1 MMKIKFD
8 SWTQT
13 DHFKFLTAF
22 LVATLLLPPITGSVY
37 VSLLA
42 SDQSSCANNIKV
54 AEESYFDG
62 DFDKATEFLNLC
74 LRETNATD
82 EHQVKAYTILTRISL
97 AQDDI
102 KSARKYIEIILKID
116 SDYEATIEEETPKYV
131 NLVAEIKAALS
142 AGDDDERGFNKWILV
157 GAGGVATT
165 AIILLVA
172 AGGGKTDT
180 ETENLPE
187 PPAFP

>member
-1 MMKIKFD
+1 MMKIKLD
-8 SWTQT
+8 KWTRT
-13 DHFKFLTAF
+13 GHFKFLTAY
-22 LVATLLLPPITGSVY
+22 LMATLLLPQITGSVY

-42 SDQSSCANNIKV
+42 DDQSSCANNIKV
-54 AEESYFDG
+54 AEESYYEG
-62 DFDKATEFLNLC
+62 DFDRATEFLNLC
-74 LRETNATD
+74 LRETDATD
-82 EHQVKAYTILTRISL
+82 EHRIKAYTILTRISL

-131 NLVAEIKAALS
+131 NLVAEIKAAL
-142 AGDDDERGFNKWILV
+142 ADEDDNKSGFNKWILV

-172 AGGGKTDT
+172 AGGGKT
-180 ETENLPE
+180 ETDPENLPE

>member
-1 MMKIKFD
+1 
-8 SWTQT
+8 
-13 DHFKFLTAF
+13 
-22 LVATLLLPPITGSVY
+22 
-37 VSLLA
+37 
-42 SDQSSCANNIKV
+42 V
-54 AEESYFDG
+54 AEESYYEG

-82 EHQVKAYTILTRISL
+82 EHRVKAYTILTRISL

-116 SDYEATIEEETPKYV
+116 SNYEPTIEEETPKFV
-131 NLVAEIKAALS
+131 NLFTEIKTAQLDRNDNKS
-142 AGDDDERGFNKWILV
+142 GFNKWIIV

-172 AGGGKTDT
+172 AKGGNKET
-180 ETENLPE
+180 EKENLPE